1 MVRPRGG
8 RCYDFGAPMRNT
20 LVRALVLL
28 VSVPCALSGRDVLSP
43 SPTPTPASP
52 RASEN
57 PPDVPARER
66 FRPTPPQPESKF
78 PPPQQSQAD
87 EERES
92 NQPGEPQLLRGEP
105 GVFLDGEAF
114 PPREAYQPNF
124 PEARRLR
131 YVAADAPS
139 SGDGTSEHPWK
150 DLQEALCKL
159 EPGDRLLLAAGI
171 YSGSFRIAGAC
182 RDGTAEAPIQVYSRH
197 AFLKPAGA
205 GDVLTVERSHW
216 QFWEVQIALLDSPS
230 AGFVT
235 AGPRA
240 HHIAVDQS
248 HIYEGK
254 GPAVRLAAGTA
265 DVVLSNCHIH
275 QSTGVRIE
283 RGSARITLVN
293 NHVHHNRSS
302 AVTVGAPGPGGSPEQ
317 APPVQGLSMIGNRI
331 HNDRGA
337 GLELSQCDDVKISR
351 NRFSNYRPDEGRE
364 GAAIVVGD
372 GCRGVR
378 VETNSILE
386 ATVGVRI
393 GGTPAGGVAPTRV
406 VVQRNYLENRLTP
419 ESTALQIDSGRDVRF
434 VNNVVDHYAEAFR
447 VADGAG
453 GIVIAN
459 NLVLAPGSGFRLP
472 SSGIAFFD
480 YNVFGASG
488 LPEARVGGAAVNT
501 EWWKSRMPHS
511 RLLPGLDITA
521 RDLARIAGFSTVDAG
536 MPFDGIA
543 FKGAAPDIGVAER

>member
-1 MVRPRGG
+1 
-8 RCYDFGAPMRNT
+8 MRNR
-20 LVRALVLL
+20 LLAALVLL
-28 VSVPCALSGRDVLSP
+28 LSVPAALPGRPDP

-78 PPPQQSQAD
+78 PPPQQSRAE

-114 PPREAYQPNF
+114 PPRQAYQPNF

-131 YVAADAPS
+131 YVASDAS
-139 SGDGTSEHPWK
+139 SPGDGSSEHPWK
-150 DLQEALCKL
+150 DLQEALCRL
-159 EPGDRLLLAAGI
+159 EPGDRLLLSAGI
-171 YSGSFRIAGAC
+171 YAGSFRIGGAC
-182 RDGTAEAPIQVYSRH
+182 RDGTAQAPIQVYSRH

-240 HHIAVDQS
+240 HHIALDQS

-254 GPAVRLAAGTA
+254 GPAVRLAAGTT

-302 AVTVGAPGPGGSPEQ
+302 SVTVGATAPVDAADP
-317 APPVQGLSMIGNRI
+317 APPVRDLTISGNRI

-337 GLELSQCDDVKISR
+337 GLELSQCDDLKISG
-351 NRFSNYRPDEGRE
+351 NRFSNYRPDEGRG
-364 GAAIVVGD
+364 GAAIAVGE
-372 GCRGVR
+372 GCRSVR
-378 VETNSILE
+378 IESNSILE
-386 ATVGVRI
+386 ATVGVHVGDSPDR
-393 GGTPAGGVAPTRV
+393 GAAPTRV

-419 ESTALQIDSGRDVRF
+419 DATAIQIDSGRDVRF
-434 VNNVVDHYAEAFR
+434 ANNVVDHYAEAFR
-447 VADGAG
+447 VANGVDGV
-453 GIVIAN
+453 VIAN
-459 NLVLAPGSGFRLP
+459 NLVLAPGIGFRLP
-472 SSGIAFFD
+472 ASGIAFFD
-480 YNVFGASG
+480 YNVFGAPG
-488 LPEARVGGAAVNT
+488 LPGAQVAGAAVGAD
-501 EWWKSRMPHS
+501 WWKTRMPHS
-511 RLLPGLDITA
+511 RLVPGLDITA
-521 RDLARIAGFSTVDAG
+521 RDLARIVGFAAIDAG
-536 MPFDGIA
+536 KALDGIP
-543 FKGAAPDIGVAER
+543 FKGSAPDIGVAER